1 MAGARRF
8 NLDAFLL
15 ALEGWRRGLTLR
27 WYQEVPPES
36 NIKLIGLPRVGKF
49 SHYRMVIKHTFFIGL
64 EEIWFQIKQW
74 I

>member
-27 WYQEVPPES
+27 WYHEVPPES
-36 NIKLIGLPRVGKF
+36 NIKLIGFTR
-49 SHYRMVIKHTFFIGL
+49 
-64 EEIWFQIKQW
+64 
-74 I
+74 